1 MLKFIHQ
8 YLLVLFALLAVALFV
23 IVMLYA
29 VIDAYAVNVVES
41 SAYMPSTETIE
52 VELKTTGP
60 CIETPVV
67 LASVETSALVTE
79 NIETAVET
87 KVDTVPVEVEYNLE
101 TEVVAPIAEPVSED
115 DLCLLA
121 HIIYAEA
128 GSDWCSDEMQMY
140 VGSVVL
146 NRVKSP
152 NWPNTM
158 HEVVYQEGQYECVW
172 IGSFYNEPN
181 QRAWDMAQWLLTNG
195 SQLPPDVVY
204 QSGSPLGNGVYIQ
217 VGNMYFCYG

>member
-1 MLKFIHQ
+1 MLKLMHQ
-8 YLLVLFALLAVALFV
+8 YLLVLFALLVVALFV

-29 VIDAYAVNVVES
+29 VIDAYAVDTTGTIKYES
-41 SAYMPSTETIE
+41 STTAVE
-52 VELKTTGP
+52 VELKTTP
-60 CIETPVV
+60 SDVETETELATVVTETETDTEPETEIETDPVI
-67 LASVETSALVTE
+67 VETEYAPE
-79 NIETAVET
+79 IE
-87 KVDTVPVEVEYNLE
+87 P
-101 TEVVAPIAEPVSED
+101 EVVVPIVEPVSED
-115 DLCLLA
+115 DLYLLA

-204 QSGSPLGNGVYIQ
+204 QSGSPLGNGVYVQ